1 MRSTRTGFTD
11 FPLPDKRLLF
21 RRGARR
27 ALALGAET
35 AARLVR
41 PTLGPIA
48 RNVAI
53 QPLTGD
59 DRTPEFLDDAGTI
72 LRRVIELPD
81 KWMNMGV
88 MLIRQL
94 AWRVKD
100 EVGDGTATAVVI
112 ADAIARESFKY
123 VEAGGNPMMIR
134 RGVERGLVVALECL
148 DEIKTPITS
157 QEEITQVAV
166 AATGDEEMGR
176 LLGEMFDIVGA
187 EGTISVE
194 ETQRAQ
200 MDRRYIEGVSWDKGF
215 ISPYMVTDQERMEA
229 NLDSPVILICDH
241 WLKEAAQLVPLM
253 QRLIAAGEKNL
264 FIVGNDIEGDA
275 LSLLVTNKLHN
286 RLTTVAVKAPG
297 YGDRRGKILEDLAVL
312 VNARVLSQE
321 AGNLIEDVQ
330 LSDLGRA
337 QRVWVNKDFFSIIGG
352 AGDPQKLRDRIADV
366 KKDIKWYKEK
376 KEEYEFNKALERLG
390 KLSGGAAV
398 LTVGA
403 ASEADMKLLKLKA
416 EDGVRTVRAAIEDG
430 IVPGGGVAL
439 LACSDRVLGIPAE
452 GDERVGIQILARALE
467 EPLRRIVINAG
478 YEDAPVIAQ
487 IREAGPGFGYDVR
500 YGAVVPMVEA
510 GIYDPCRVV
519 RCALETAVSGALML
533 ITTETLILRRQTMYD
548 VAANP

>member
-11 FPLPDKRLLF
+11 YPLPDKRLLF
-21 RRGARR
+21 RHGARR
-27 ALALGAET
+27 ALAVGAET

-41 PTLGPIA
+41 ATLGPVA

-134 RGVERGLVVALECL
+134 RGVERGLAVALECL

-166 AATGDEEMGR
+166 AATGNEEMGR

-241 WLKEAAQLVPLM
+241 WLKEASQLVPLM

-312 VNARVLSQE
+312 VDARVLSQE

-330 LSDLGRA
+330 ISDLGRA

-376 KEEYEFNKALERLG
+376 KEEYEYNKALERLG

-439 LACSDRVLGIPAE
+439 LACSDRVRGLSAD
-452 GDERVGIQILARALE
+452 GDERVGVQILARALE
-467 EPLRRIVINAG
+467 EPLRRIVLNAG
-478 YEDAPVIAQ
+478 YEDAPIIAQ
-487 IREAGPGFGYDVR
+487 IRESGPGFGYDVR
-500 YGAVVPMVEA
+500 SGAVVRMVDA